1 MAFDFKK
8 EYKEF
13 YHPATKP
20 AIREATRKK
29 KMDFSQVEFFTY
41 KEGLCVQCMHIGSYN
56 DEPATIKAMV
66 EYAQNQG
73 YQIAI
78 DNVRRHHEIY
88 LGDPRKTSADKLKT
102 VIRYPIR

>member
-1 MAFDFKK
+1 MIRLPGFVTEKDMQW
-8 EYKEF
+8 
-13 YHPATKP
+13 
-20 AIREATRKK
+20 AIGEANRKK
-29 KMDFSQVEFFTY
+29 KMDFSQVEFFPY
-41 KEGLCVQCMHIGSYN
+41 DEGLCVQCMHIGSYD

-66 EYAQNQG
+66 EYAQSQG

-78 DNVRRHHEIY
+78 DNIRRHHEIY

>member
-1 MAFDFKK
+1 
-8 EYKEF
+8 
-13 YHPATKP
+13 
-20 AIREATRKK
+20 
-29 KMDFSQVEFFTY
+29 MDSLSMSFRRY
-41 KEGLCVQCMHIGSYN
+41 DEGLCVQCMHIGPYD

-66 EYAQNQG
+66 EYAQSQG

-88 LGDPRKTSADKLKT
+88 LSDPRKTSADKLKT